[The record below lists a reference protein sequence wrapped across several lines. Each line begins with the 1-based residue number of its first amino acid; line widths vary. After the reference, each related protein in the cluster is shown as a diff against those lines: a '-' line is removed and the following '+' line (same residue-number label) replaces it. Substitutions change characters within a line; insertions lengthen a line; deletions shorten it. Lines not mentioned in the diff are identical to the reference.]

1 MKYKQNREK
10 SIILVIGYTVQRKHF
25 LPIYIYIFLNKP
37 VVSFSFPPSLPPPR
51 AACSNVSWIGN
62 GLHLC
67 LAAPSKWDI
76 PVERNIYAPRASYFA
91 SMYGNKTSNGNET
104 FFFHQEFHASSILRP
119 LCTKL
124 RTACPFAERE
134 QVYCL
139 KQPYSTEVVFA
150 FAICFNNF
158 LGNSFNF
165 DVWKICYGSL
175 TFFLLFVF
183 SLFLFLLLKLWEII
197 IVWRR
202 MRDNVI
208 INFKL
213 TRHWN

>member
-1 MKYKQNREK
+1 MSMRLVPR
-10 SIILVIGYTVQRKHF
+10 ILHPCT
-25 LPIYIYIFLNKP
+25 
-37 VVSFSFPPSLPPPR
+37 
-51 AACSNVSWIGN
+51 
-62 GLHLC
+62 
-67 LAAPSKWDI
+67 
-76 PVERNIYAPRASYFA
+76 
-91 SMYGNKTSNGNET
+91 ET
-104 FFFHQEFHASSILRP
+104 KLQTGTKLFFFHQEFHASSILRP